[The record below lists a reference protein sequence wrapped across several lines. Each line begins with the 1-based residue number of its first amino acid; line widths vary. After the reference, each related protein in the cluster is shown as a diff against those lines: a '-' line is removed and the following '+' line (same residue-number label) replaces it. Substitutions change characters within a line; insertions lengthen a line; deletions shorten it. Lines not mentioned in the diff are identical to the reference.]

1 MTTHQTIMLGP
12 EFAGLTDDTEESIL
26 GSSLHQ
32 GAITTL
38 DDGLNA
44 CGPQRG
50 LPWFVGNQIRMI
62 IPRQEQRV
70 LYLSPDILVHPTL
83 GSGSRDSI
91 VVAADGPP
99 ALAIEVASPST
110 ALGRDLNEDAPD
122 AKPAAYAALGILE
135 YIVFDPVG
143 EFLPDRV
150 RAWQMGPGGY
160 VPWGPERTGRWMSRA
175 LDISFA
181 PHGFLLR
188 VYDQEGQL
196 VPLSSEARS
205 RAALLGVENE
215 RLRTQQGELRT
226 ENQRLRELANE
237 AAARAAV
244 REREIAAL
252 QAELRRLRGE

>member
-62 IPRQEQRV
+62 IPRQGQRV

-83 GSGSRDSI
+83 GSGTRDSI

-110 ALGRDLNEDAPD
+110 ALGRDLNEAAPD

-143 EFLPDRV
+143 EFLTDRV
-150 RAWQMGPGGY
+150 RAWHLGPHGY
-160 VPWGPERTGRWMSRA
+160 LSWQADANGRWVSRA
-175 LDISFA
+175 LGVAFA
-181 PHGFLLR
+181 PHGFLPR
-188 VYDQEGQL
+188 VYDQ
-196 VPLSSEARS
+196 
-205 RAALLGVENE
+205 
-215 RLRTQQGELRT
+215 
-226 ENQRLRELANE
+226 
-237 AAARAAV
+237 
-244 REREIAAL
+244 
-252 QAELRRLRGE
+252 

>member
-1 MTTHQTIMLGP
+1 MTTHQMIILGP
-12 EFAGLTDDTEESIL
+12 EFAELTDDTEESIL

-62 IPRQEQRV
+62 IHRQGQRI

-83 GSGSRDSI
+83 GSGTRDSLI
-91 VVAADGPP
+91 IAADGPP

-110 ALGRDLNEDAPD
+110 ALGRDLNEAAPD

-143 EFLPDRV
+143 EFLTDRV
-150 RAWQMGPGGY
+150 RAWQLGPRGY
-160 VPWGPERTGRWMSRA
+160 LPWEADADGRWVSRA
-175 LDISFA
+175 LGVAFA
-181 PHGFLLR
+181 PHSFLLR
-188 VYDQEGQL
+188 VYDQDGNL
-196 VPLSSEARS
+196 VPLSAES
-205 RAALLGVENE
+205 RAQNA
-215 RLRTQQGELRT
+215 ELRT
-226 ENQRLRELANE
+226 EVQRLRNIANE
-237 AAARAAV
+237 ADARATEQ
-244 REREIAAL
+244 ERQIAAL